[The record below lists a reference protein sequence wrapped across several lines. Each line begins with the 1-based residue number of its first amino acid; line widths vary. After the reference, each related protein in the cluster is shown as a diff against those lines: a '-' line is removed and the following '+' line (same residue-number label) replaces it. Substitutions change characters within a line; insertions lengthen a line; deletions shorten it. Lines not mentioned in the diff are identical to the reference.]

1 MKKMFQKVLD
11 EYIDDNVKVDSTS
24 DVYNT
29 LIRQIP
35 SALHK
40 MLNRKEFHIK
50 GSMGQ
55 GNKTLYPW
63 VAIMNKNITTTTQKG
78 LYIVYLFKKDMTGF
92 YITLAQGITNFEN
105 LYKSKKYE
113 YATKVANYFKS
124 QIENTS
130 FTSSDIVLGDGR
142 HDLGYG
148 YERTTIIS
156 KYYQSN
162 NITNEVLVADLIELV
177 QIYDFIVSHME
188 TASYDQI
195 IKNVIADEDLN
206 VLPAEEAI
214 EKIKQTVDPD
224 DDIPFGFVRAI
235 TEVTPKVDR
244 TNKFKRIT
252 NPKVSKIDYLKKA
265 AKDIKNGL
273 LGEQLVINYEIEK
286 LSNLGLY
293 DYISKI
299 KWTSMES
306 DAYGYDIDSFD
317 VDANGNIIPIKIE
330 VKTTGS
336 KVDTEFFVSKNEV
349 ETSKKFKKNYCV
361 YRVYDVN
368 SQTPKFYKA
377 YGEVEDNFILD
388 PVTFKARYKYP
399 QIVDGQA

>member
-1 MKKMFQKVLD
+1 MRELFQKVLD
-11 EYIDDNVKVDSTS
+11 EYIDNNLKVDSTS

-29 LIRQIP
+29 LIRKIP
-35 SALHK
+35 FELNK
-40 MLNRKEFHIK
+40 MLNRKEFYIK
-50 GSMGQ
+50 SSMGQ
-55 GNKTLYPW
+55 GNKTQYPW

-78 LYIVYLFKKDMTGF
+78 LYIVYLFKRDMSGF

-113 YATKVANYFKS
+113 YATKVANYFKT
-124 QIENTS
+124 QIDNTS
-130 FTSSDIVLGDGR
+130 FTSSDIILGDGK

-156 KYYQSN
+156 KYYPSN
-162 NITNEVLVADLIELV
+162 NFTNEVLTADLIELV
-177 QIYDFIVSHME
+177 QIYDFIVSHMD

-206 VLPAEEAI
+206 IISAEEAI
-214 EKIKQTVDPD
+214 EKIKQSVDPD
-224 DDIPFGFVRAI
+224 DEIPYGFVRTI
-235 TEVTPKVDR
+235 TEVVPRIDR

-252 NPKVSKIDYLKKA
+252 NPKISKIDYLKKA
-265 AKDIKNGL
+265 SKDIRKGL
-273 LGEQLVINYEIEK
+273 IGEELVISYEIEK
-286 LSNLGLY
+286 LGKLGLY
-293 DYISKI
+293 DYIGKI

-317 VDANGNIIPIKIE
+317 IGENGNVIPIKIE

-336 KVDTEFFVSKNEV
+336 KVDTEFFISKNEI
-349 ETSKKFKKNYCV
+349 ETSKKYKKNYCI

-368 SQTPKFYKA
+368 SQFPKFYKA
-377 YGEVEDNFILD
+377 YGEVEENFILD

-399 QIVDGQA
+399 KIVDGE

>member
-1 MKKMFQKVLD
+1 MKRMFQKVLD
-11 EYIDDNVKVDSTS
+11 QYIDGSLKVDSTS
-24 DVYNT
+24 EVYNT

-35 SALHK
+35 NELTK
-40 MLNRKEFHIK
+40 MLNRKDFIIK

-55 GNKTLYPW
+55 GNKTQYPW
-63 VAIMNKNITTTTQKG
+63 VAIMNRSLTNTTQKG
-78 LYIVYLFKKDMTGF
+78 LYIVYLFKKDMSGF

-113 YATKVANYFKS
+113 YATKVAKYFKS

-130 FTSSDIVLGDGR
+130 FTNSDIVLGDGK

-148 YERTTIIS
+148 YERTTVIS

-162 NITNEVLVADLIELV
+162 NITNEVLIADLIELV

-195 IKNVIADEDLN
+195 IKNVIADEDTNILT
-206 VLPAEEAI
+206 AEEAI

-224 DDIPFGFVRAI
+224 DEIPFGFVRTI
-235 TEVTPKVDR
+235 EEVVPKVDR

-273 LGEQLVINYEIEK
+273 LGEQLVMNYEITK
-286 LSNLGLY
+286 LTDLGLHEY
-293 DYISKI
+293 VSKI
-299 KWTSMES
+299 KWASMES
-306 DAYGYDIDSFD
+306 DTYGYDIESFD
-317 VDANGNIIPIKIE
+317 VDEYGKVIPIKIE

-349 ETSKKFKKNYCV
+349 ETSKKYKKNYCV
-361 YRVYDVN
+361 YRLYDVN
-368 SQTPKFYKA
+368 SQYPKFYKA

-399 QIVDGQA
+399 QIVDGE

>member
-1 MKKMFQKVLD
+1 MRKLFQKVLD
-11 EYIDDNVKVDSTS
+11 EYIDNNLKVDSTS
-24 DVYNT
+24 EVYDT
-29 LIRQIP
+29 LIRKIP
-35 SALHK
+35 FELNQ
-40 MLNRKEFHIK
+40 MLNRKEFYIK

-55 GNKTLYPW
+55 GNKTQYPW
-63 VAIMNKNITTTTQKG
+63 VAIMNRNITTTTQKG
-78 LYIVYLFKKDMTGF
+78 LYIVYLFKKDMSGF

-113 YATKVANYFKS
+113 YATKVANYFKT
-124 QIENTS
+124 QIDNTS
-130 FTSSDIVLGDGR
+130 FTSSDIVLGDGK

-162 NITNEVLVADLIELV
+162 NVTNEVLTADLIELV
-177 QIYDFIVSHME
+177 QIYDFIVSHMD

-195 IKNVIADEDLN
+195 IKNVIADEDSN
-206 VLPAEEAI
+206 VISAEEAI

-224 DDIPFGFVRAI
+224 DEIPFGFVRTI
-235 TEVTPKVDR
+235 TEVIPKIDR

-252 NPKVSKIDYLKKA
+252 NPKISKIDYLKKS
-265 AKDIKNGL
+265 AKDIRNGL
-273 LGEQLVINYEIEK
+273 IGEELVISYEIEK
-286 LSNLGLY
+286 LGKLGLY
-293 DYISKI
+293 DYIGKI

-317 VDANGNIIPIKIE
+317 VDENGNVIPIKIE

-336 KVDTEFFVSKNEV
+336 KVDTEFFISKNEV
-349 ETSKKFKKNYCV
+349 ETSKKYKKNYCI

-368 SQTPKFYKA
+368 SQFPKFYKA

-388 PVTFKARYKYP
+388 PITFKARYKYP
-399 QIVDGQA
+399 QIVDGE

>member
-1 MKKMFQKVLD
+1 MKRLFQKILN
-11 EYIDDNVKVDSTS
+11 EYIDGSVRVDSKS

-35 SALHK
+35 NTLTK
-40 MLNRKEFHIK
+40 MLNRKDFIIK

-55 GNKTLYPW
+55 GNKTQYPW
-63 VAIMNKNITTTTQKG
+63 IAIMNKNLTNTTQKG
-78 LYIVYLFKKDMTGF
+78 LYIVYLFRKDMSGF

-124 QIENTS
+124 QIGNTS
-130 FTSSDIVLGDGR
+130 FTNGDIVLGDGK

-156 KYYQSN
+156 KFYQSN
-162 NITNEVLVADLIELV
+162 NITNEVLYADLLELV

-195 IKNVIADEDLN
+195 IKNVIADEDNNILT
-206 VLPAEEAI
+206 AEEAI

-224 DDIPFGFVRAI
+224 NEIPFGFERTI
-235 TEVTPKVDR
+235 IEVIPKIDR

-265 AKDIKNGL
+265 SKDIRNGL
-273 LGEQLVINYEIEK
+273 LGEQLVMSYEITK
-286 LSNLGLY
+286 LTNLGLQE
-293 DYISKI
+293 YISKI

-306 DAYGYDIDSFD
+306 DTYGYDIESFD
-317 VDANGNIIPIKIE
+317 VNENGKVIPIKIE

-336 KVDTEFFVSKNEV
+336 KVDTEFFVSKNEI
-349 ETSKKFKKNYCV
+349 ETSKKYKKNYCV
-361 YRVYDVN
+361 YRLYDVN
-368 SQTPKFYKA
+368 SQSPKFYKA

-399 QIVDGQA
+399 QIVD

>member
-11 EYIDDNVKVDSTS
+11 GYIDGSIKVDSTS
-24 DVYNT
+24 EVYNT
-29 LIRQIP
+29 LIREIP
-35 SALHK
+35 NELTK
-40 MLNRKEFHIK
+40 ILNRDDLIIK

-55 GNKTLYPW
+55 GNKTQYPW
-63 VAIMNKNITTTTQKG
+63 VAIMNRSLTNTTQKG

-130 FTSSDIVLGDGR
+130 FTNNDIILGDGK

-148 YERTTIIS
+148 YERTIVIS
-156 KYYQSN
+156 KYYPSN
-162 NITNEVLVADLIELV
+162 NLTNEVLIADLIELV
-177 QIYDFIVSHME
+177 QIYDFIISHME

-195 IKNVIADEDLN
+195 IKNVIADEDANILT
-206 VLPAEEAI
+206 AEEAI
-214 EKIKQTVDPD
+214 EEIKQTIDPND
-224 DDIPFGFVRAI
+224 EIPFGFVRTI
-235 TEVTPKVDR
+235 TEVVPKIDR

-252 NPKVSKIDYLKKA
+252 NPKVSKTDYLKKA
-265 AKDIKNGL
+265 AKDIRNGL
-273 LGEQLVINYEIEK
+273 LGEQLVLNYEIAK
-286 LSNLGLY
+286 LTNLGLQEY
-293 DYISKI
+293 CNKI
-299 KWTSMES
+299 RWTSMES
-306 DAYGYDIDSFD
+306 DACGYDIESFD
-317 VDANGNIIPIKIE
+317 VDEQGKVIPIKIE

-336 KVDTEFFVSKNEV
+336 KVDTEFFISKNEV
-349 ETSKKFKKNYCV
+349 GTSKKYKKNYCI

-368 SQTPKFYKA
+368 SQFPKFYKA

-388 PVTFKARYKYP
+388 PVTFTARYKYP
-399 QIVDGQA
+399 QIVNGD

>member
-1 MKKMFQKVLD
+1 MMAVMRQANSRFSFA
-11 EYIDDNVKVDSTS
+11 VKVFMAS
-24 DVYNT
+24 
-29 LIRQIP
+29 
-35 SALHK
+35 
-40 MLNRKEFHIK
+40 
-50 GSMGQ
+50 
-55 GNKTLYPW
+55 
-63 VAIMNKNITTTTQKG
+63 
-78 LYIVYLFKKDMTGF
+78 
-92 YITLAQGITNFEN
+92 
-105 LYKSKKYE
+105 
-113 YATKVANYFKS
+113 
-124 QIENTS
+124 
-130 FTSSDIVLGDGR
+130 
-142 HDLGYG
+142 
-148 YERTTIIS
+148 IIS

-293 DYISKI
+293 DYISKV

-399 QIVDGQA
+399 QIVDGQV

>member
-1 MKKMFQKVLD
+1 MKRMFQKILD
-11 EYIDDNVKVDSTS
+11 EYIDGSLKVDSS
-24 DVYNT
+24 SEVYNT
-29 LIRQIP
+29 LIREIP
-35 SALHK
+35 NELTR
-40 MLNRKEFHIK
+40 MLNRKDLLIK

-55 GNKTLYPW
+55 GNKTQYPW
-63 VAIMNKNITTTTQKG
+63 VAIMNRSLTNTTQKG
-78 LYIVYLFKKDMTGF
+78 LYIVYLFKKNMTGF

-130 FTSSDIVLGDGR
+130 FTNSDIVLGDGK

-148 YERTTIIS
+148 YERTIVIS

-162 NITNEVLVADLIELV
+162 NLTNEVLMADLIELV
-177 QIYDFIVSHME
+177 QIYDFIISHME

-195 IKNVIADEDLN
+195 IKNVIADEDTNILT
-206 VLPAEEAI
+206 AEEAI
-214 EKIKQTVDPD
+214 EKIKQTIDPD
-224 DDIPFGFVRAI
+224 DEIPFGFVRTI
-235 TEVTPKVDR
+235 TEVIPKIDR

-252 NPKVSKIDYLKKA
+252 NPKVSKTDYLKKA

-273 LGEQLVINYEIEK
+273 LGEQLVLNYETAK
-286 LSNLGLY
+286 LINLGLHEY
-293 DYISKI
+293 SNKI
-299 KWTSMES
+299 KWASMES
-306 DAYGYDIDSFD
+306 DTCGYDIESFD
-317 VDANGNIIPIKIE
+317 VDDQGKVIPIKIE

-336 KVDTEFFVSKNEV
+336 KVDTEFFISKNEV
-349 ETSKKFKKNYCV
+349 ETSKKYKKNYCV

-368 SQTPKFYKA
+368 SQFPKFYKA

-399 QIVDGQA
+399 QIVDGE